1 MANGGCGLMG
11 LGLSFMVGSLIGGAG
26 GLLCAPQA
34 GIRTRRRIA
43 EFAEGVRDEAGT
55 VTEEATEKFHQA
67 IVRGRR
73 LVRG

>member
-11 LGLSFMVGSLIGGAG
+11 LGLSFMMGSLIGGAG
-26 GLLCAPQA
+26 GLLYAPQS
-34 GIRTRRRIA
+34 GLRTRRRNA
-43 EFAEGVRDEAGT
+43 EFAEDVRDEAGI
-55 VTEEATEKFHQA
+55 VTEEARKKLEKA

>member
-11 LGLSFMVGSLIGGAG
+11 LGLSFMMGSLIGGAG
-26 GLLCAPQA
+26 GLLYAPQS
-34 GIRTRRRIA
+34 GVRTRGRIA
-43 EFAEGVRDEAGT
+43 ELAENVRDEAGT